1 MSFIK
6 TPFLEPFIDP
16 CPAIRP
22 SRGVSAVQPPY
33 EQLRGGGI
41 NAFVT
46 YILKYICFSSKF
58 NFCEFHFFCQPISYS
73 NFKLCCLVKDKCY
86 GTQHPEKS
94 YTAMYVIV
102 FVWLHID
109 RILHIDCLLPIDTAF
124 YFLYRILHIDC
135 ILHIDTAFYTLFTVF
150 LLYFIIPGFC
160 CPHVHRC

>member
-6 TPFLEPFIDP
+6 TPFLELFIDP
-16 CPAIRP
+16 CPAICA

-58 NFCEFHFFCQPISYS
+58 NFREFHLFCQPISYS

-102 FVWLHID
+102 FVFLHND
-109 RILHIDCLLPIDTAF
+109 YDLP
-124 YFLYRILHIDC
+124 YCYC
-135 ILHIDTAFYTLFTVF
+135 IFTQ
-150 LLYFIIPGFC
+150 
-160 CPHVHRC
+160 

>member
-6 TPFLEPFIDP
+6 TPFLELFIDP
-16 CPAIRP
+16 CPAICP
-22 SRGVSAVQPPY
+22 SRGVSAAQPPY

-58 NFCEFHFFCQPISYS
+58 NFREFHFFCQPISYS

-102 FVWLHID
+102 FVWLHND
-109 RILHIDCLLPIDTAF
+109 NDFTQWLWFTVLLLYF
-124 YFLYRILHIDC
+124 YTMTKIYRIV
-135 ILHIDTAFYTLFTVF
+135 TVF
-150 LLYFIIPGFC
+150 LFQASVALMSPILA
-160 CPHVHRC
+160 